1 LLPRRLLGR
10 LLGTLLAVLLRG
22 VRALLPLVLARL
34 TRGSRNLPRLP
45 PLILL
50 KLLLLESREGLP
62 TALFS
67 AAAAAAAARLQ
78 ATRVGLPLAEP
89 SESVVK
95 GLLIGWL

>member
-34 TRGSRNLPRLP
+34 TRDSRNLPRLP

-50 KLLLLESREGLP
+50 KPLLLESREGLP

-67 AAAAAAAARLQ
+67 AAAAAAARLQ